1 MSQYQNII
9 WAHGYK
15 AIEMVPSRPA
25 DSLAIGPAE
34 FLKPVT
40 LAASQLAA
48 PIQPAARARVA
59 VNYDQYEN
67 IKLYPEITPDSFPY
81 QGGGIK

>member
-1 MSQYQNII
+1 MSQYQEMIRL
-9 WAHGYK
+9 HGFMAVYNP
-15 AIEMVPSRPA
+15 VSRPA

>member
-1 MSQYQNII
+1 MSQYQEMIRN
-9 WAHGYK
+9 HGFK
-15 AIEMVPSRPA
+15 AVYNPVSRPA

-40 LAASQLAA
+40 LPVSQLAA
-48 PIQPAARARVA
+48 PIQPAARAPVA

-67 IKLYPEITPDSFPY
+67 IKMYPEITPDSFPY
-81 QGGGIK
+81 RGGGIK